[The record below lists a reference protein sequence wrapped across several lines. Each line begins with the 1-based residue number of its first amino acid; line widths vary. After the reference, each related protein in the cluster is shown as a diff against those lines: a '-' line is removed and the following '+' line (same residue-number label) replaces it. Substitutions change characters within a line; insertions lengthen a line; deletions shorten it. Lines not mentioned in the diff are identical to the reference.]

1 MLENGGNMKREEA
14 IRYEKPQLDA
24 YRFAAN
30 VAVGATPDP
39 GDIEEVCDSDF
50 DE

>member
-1 MLENGGNMKREEA
+1 MKKAEV
-14 IRYEKPQLDA
+14 ISYEKPQLDA

-30 VAVGATPDP
+30 VAVGASPDP
-39 GDIEEVCDSDF
+39 TDITEGCDSGF